1 LMLDGGGAFNGARG
15 HGPTTKLGVQVT
27 VDGGTFDEEPSM
39 GALLE
44 AAPAAPPANRPG
56 SPYLRMGERELLGWP
71 NSFRT
76 IF

>member
-1 LMLDGGGAFNGARG
+1 MLDGGGAFNGARG

-39 GALLE
+39 GA
-44 AAPAAPPANRPG
+44 PPANRPG
-56 SPYLRMGERELLGWP
+56 SPYLRMGERELLGRP
-71 NSFRT
+71 KSFRT